1 MEKVRSGWRRGVT
14 VAVLGALGAAAGVMA
29 VAQLPDVSAGM
40 GKQAKPVVMVAAGAS
55 GAGKFATV
63 QAAVDAAPAQGEVI
77 RIEPGVYREK
87 ISIAK
92 DGIELR
98 GMGAKPEDV
107 VLSWDDSAGSAGG
120 TSKSWSVS
128 VTGDGFL
135 ADNLTIENL
144 WEQTHARSQY
154 GKEGAQAVA
163 LMINGDREVLRHV
176 RLLGYQDT
184 LYANSKT
191 CHGAGDPTD
200 KACRASRMLFQDC
213 YIAGHVDF
221 IFGDAKAVFDH
232 CEIHAMAHPEVT
244 ITAQSRL
251 YLLENSG
258 YLFLDCT
265 ITAEKGVGELLF
277 GRPWRPYSTV
287 FFVNTK
293 VEGTKIAAA
302 GWSDWAGKLATSKY
316 GEYGTVGSDG
326 KPVDVSGR
334 IAGTVQLTAD
344 EAKLLTVKNW
354 LKGPDGWDAEAV
366 R

>member
-1 MEKVRSGWRRGVT
+1 MGI
-14 VAVLGALGAAAGVMA
+14 VAVGLLTQIGAAR
-29 VAQLPDVSAGM
+29 AQAPT
-40 GKQAKPVVMVAAGAS
+40 KPVVTVAAGAS
-55 GAGKFATV
+55 GAGKYATL

-77 RIEPGVYREK
+77 RIAPGVYREK
-87 ISIAK
+87 LAIAK
-92 DGIELR
+92 NGIELR
-98 GMGAKPEDV
+98 GMGTKPEDV

-120 TSKSWSVS
+120 TNKSWSVS
-128 VTGDGFL
+128 VTGDDFFAG
-135 ADNLTIENL
+135 NLTIENL
-144 WEQTHARSQY
+144 WEQTHARNQY

-163 LMINGDREVLRHV
+163 LMITGDREVLRHV

-232 CEIHAMAHPEVT
+232 CEIHAMAHSEVT

-251 YLLENSG
+251 YPLENSG

-265 ITAEKGVGELLF
+265 ITAEKGVGELLL
-277 GRPWRPYSTV
+277 GRPWRAYSTV
-287 FFVNTK
+287 FFVDTK
-293 VEGTKIAAA
+293 VNGTKLAAP
-302 GWSDWAGKLATSKY
+302 GWAEWAGKLATSKY
-316 GEYGTVGSDG
+316 GEYNTVDVEGNGAG
-326 KPVDVSGR
+326 KPEDVSGR
-334 IAGTVQLTAD
+334 IAGTYQLSKAEAD
-344 EAKLLTVKNW
+344 LLTVNSW

>member
-1 MEKVRSGWRRGVT
+1 M
-14 VAVLGALGAAAGVMA
+14 GAGLLDAPCGAQAA
-29 VAQLPDVSAGM
+29 
-40 GKQAKPVVMVAAGAS
+40 AKPVVMVAAGAS

-77 RIEPGVYREK
+77 RIAPGVYREK
-87 ISIAK
+87 ISVAK
-92 DGIELR
+92 NGIELR

-128 VTGDGFL
+128 VTGDDFL
-135 ADNLTIENL
+135 AENLAIQNL
-144 WEQTHARSQY
+144 WEQTHARTH
-154 GKEGAQAVA
+154 EGAQAVA

-191 CHGAGDPTD
+191 CHGAGDPQD
-200 KACRASRMLFQDC
+200 QACRASRMLFQDC
-213 YIAGHVDF
+213 YVAGHVDF

-251 YLLENSG
+251 YSLENSG

-265 ITAEKGVGELLF
+265 ITAEKGVGELLL

-293 VEGTKIAAA
+293 VVGTKLAAP
-302 GWSDWAGKLATSKY
+302 GWAEWAGKLATSKY
-316 GEYGTVGSDG
+316 GEYGTVGDDG
-326 KPVDVSGR
+326 KPVDTSGR
-334 IAGTVQLTAD
+334 IAGTYQLTAD
-344 EAKLLTVKNW
+344 EAKVLTVKSW
-354 LKGPDGWDAEAV
+354 LKGPDGWDAEGV